1 MGNIIALIRE
11 YLSSKGD
18 DSQEQDNSVVQV
30 RRRDMIKSTEA
41 VAERRMTLTFSD

>member
-1 MGNIIALIRE
+1 MGDIISRIIQ
-11 YLSSKGD
+11 YFSSKGD

-41 VAERRMTLTFSD
+41 VA